1 MALRILL
8 ALAVFAAAAAPA
20 AAQSP
25 EEELGPEKMALAD
38 AIVARV
44 IDGIRYDGLR
54 GEKIDAAIRAWADYH
69 IRRREITQ
77 RDSTILQ
84 LYARRAAQLYRQ
96 GVPHVPWAE
105 RRRGGD

>member
-1 MALRILL
+1 MALRMLL
-8 ALAVFAAAAAPA
+8 ALAALTAAAAQA

-38 AIVARV
+38 AVVARV

-54 GEKIDAAIRAWADYH
+54 GEKIDAAIRAWADH
-69 IRRREITQ
+69 HMRRREITQ

-105 RRRGGD
+105 RRRGAD